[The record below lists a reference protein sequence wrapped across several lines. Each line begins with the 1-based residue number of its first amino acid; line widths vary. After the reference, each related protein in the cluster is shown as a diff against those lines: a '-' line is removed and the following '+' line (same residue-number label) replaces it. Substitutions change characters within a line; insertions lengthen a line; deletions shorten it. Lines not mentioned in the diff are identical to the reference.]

1 MPIAPKTLQTRF
13 RVPLRSK
20 VYGYILAGL
29 ATAGLVDSTLLT
41 QEHYSD
47 IILPCSVTQGCETVL
62 NSKYSEVFGIPLA
75 VLGLVFYFS
84 VLLATLYF
92 VQSGRDWLKKLLL
105 AMGVVGFVSSLGLV
119 YIQGVVIKAWCQYC
133 LISAL
138 SSTLI
143 FVFAALLYTT
153 KKEKP
158 HEEA

>member
-1 MPIAPKTLQTRF
+1 MLSTK
-13 RVPLRSK
+13 PLRSK
-20 VYGYILAGL
+20 VYAYVLVVLAAL
-29 ATAGLVDSTLLT
+29 GLVDATLLT
-41 QEHYSD
+41 REHYSD
-47 IILPCSVTQGCETVL
+47 VVLPCSITKGCETVL

-84 VLLATLYF
+84 VLLVALYF

-105 AMGVVGFVSSLGLV
+105 AMGAVGFVSSLGLV
-119 YIQGVVIKAWCQYC
+119 YLQGVVIKAWCQYC
-133 LISAL
+133 LLSAL